1 MNQELRNFSLI
12 LLAEGR
18 GIGEDVWNRLCDL
31 LQSSGEFELLG
42 ELSAQVNV
50 VDGRY
55 CIK

>member
-18 GIGEDVWNRLCDL
+18 GIGKNVWHRLCVF
-31 LQSSGEFELLG
+31 LQSSGELELLG
-42 ELSAQVNV
+42 ELTAQVNV